1 MVSIRRLGLRPRIT
15 GTAPKIFAVAVVAT
29 TLAACG
35 SNASGPGAGES
46 RPVAE
51 VSVSDEAVKETIS
64 RAFLADVPME
74 ELNPAIQDA
83 MKVAAQEWTPKMDA
97 KLQECLKKNVCETG
111 RGSLTVAF
119 PNDNINPWRQ
129 LFRAEL
135 TAQAI
140 ASPDVERIIYSLGAD
155 TASWLANFKSLV
167 AQRPDIIVM
176 DSIYGSAI
184 APAVQQ
190 AKAAGIVVVQAE
202 TPLPKEVAKL
212 VDVQAT
218 SDLCAAYTEGAKLVA
233 DLIPEP
239 GGYGL
244 YTGIPGN
251 ASAAAWQPCMVKGLE
266 GAGWDKV
273 IEGFTQWTPQGM
285 TQEATALY
293 ASGKDPEVIAYDY
306 TMEYFAEPFLKAGE
320 TPPVMVSDV
329 VNYSYLKQLKA
340 AQDDGIKAKAIVAN
354 SRVWYGRIGVTAG
367 ILKALGQDV
376 DQQIDIPYPM
386 VDADEIL
393 PGYDTAMPAQ
403 APVPTLF
410 DAEQVTAA
418 LAAGS

>member
-1 MVSIRRLGLRPRIT
+1 MATSRRIGLRPTI
-15 GTAPKIFAVAVVAT
+15 AVVVVAAAAS
-29 TLAACG
+29 LAACG
-35 SNASGPGAGES
+35 GDTGGSAD
-46 RPVAE
+46 RPKTPAAE
-51 VSVSDEAVKETIS
+51 VQVSDEAVKETIKK
-64 RAFLADVPME
+64 AFLEDVPVDD
-74 ELNPAIQDA
+74 LNPAIQDA
-83 MKVAAQEWTPKMDA
+83 MKVAAQEWTPEMNE
-97 KLQECLKKNVCETG
+97 KLQECLKGNTCETG

-140 ASPDVERIIYSLGAD
+140 ASPDVAKIIYSLGTD

-167 AQRPDIIVM
+167 AQQPDVIVM

-190 AKAAGIVVVQAE
+190 AKSAGIVVVQAE
-202 TPLPKEVAKL
+202 TPLPEEVAKL

-218 SDLCAAYTEGAKLVA
+218 SDLCAAYTEGAKVVT

-244 YTGIPGN
+244 YTGVPGN
-251 ASAAAWQPCMVKGLE
+251 ASAAAWQPCLVEGLE
-266 GAGWDKV
+266 GAGWSKV

-285 TQEATALY
+285 TQEGSALY
-293 ASGKDPEVIAYDY
+293 ASGKDPDVVAYDY
-306 TMEYFAEPFLKAGE
+306 TMEYFAEPYLEAGE
-320 TPPVMVSDV
+320 TPPVMLSDA
-329 VNYSYLKQLKA
+329 VNYAYLKQLKG
-340 AQDDGIKAKAIVAN
+340 AQADGVEAKAFIAN

-367 ILKALGQDV
+367 VLKALGQDV

-393 PGYDTAMPAQ
+393 PDFDTAMPAQ

-418 LAAGS
+418 LGAGS